1 MVFVGGVE
9 RAESRTTGRNGLDKQ
24 WRRPP
29 RCFPAEDVLGG
40 LGRGPGVWATR
51 RYWWIVGDE
60 PSAQAA
66 GGAAKRSAALLQDIP
81 RRLLRLV
88 LAKLAPQFPS
98 ARPTFLKDCKFAP
111 SNFPRRRQRRAKSS
125 RMTLCHPT

>member
-66 GGAAKRSAALLQDIP
+66 GGAAKRSAALLQDIQDAFSDSSSP
-81 RRLLRLV
+81 NL
-88 LAKLAPQFPS
+88 PP
-98 ARPTFLKDCKFAP
+98 
-111 SNFPRRRQRRAKSS
+111 NFPQQGQ
-125 RMTLCHPT
+125 LF